1 MPELNIVEIQ
11 DAILEHLDSSLPQ
24 RVVEQSIP
32 DSETVLRDSRGNIQN
47 YVAIQFGDLQVKYR
61 GQGFAGVRN
70 DDYELPVYVQ
80 AISPDPR
87 TARVIAGSKVLSSL
101 LGMKQ
106 DWTGQIRKRPGGGMW
121 PIISSN
127 QATEAYVFPVSF
139 GVTVQL
145 TEVP

>member
-1 MPELNIVEIQ
+1 MPELNIVDIQ
-11 DAILEHLDSSLPQ
+11 DEILEHLELSIPQ
-24 RVVEQSIP
+24 RVVEQAVP
-32 DSETVLRDSRGNIQN
+32 DSSTVLRDGRGNIQN

-70 DDYELPVYVQ
+70 DDYELPIYVQ
-80 AISPDPR
+80 AVSAEPKI
-87 TARVIAGSKVLSSL
+87 ARQIAGSKILSSL
-101 LGMKQ
+101 LGLKN

-121 PIISSN
+121 PILSSN